1 VDPRYSEDEQV
12 EQLKSW
18 WKKNGPSL
26 IIGVVLGL
34 GIVIGW
40 QGWGVYTASRAE
52 EASSLYQLL
61 LGVQS
66 ESALEAGDRL
76 IKEFTDTPYAAKAA
90 LLLAA
95 AAVKRGDAADARQ
108 HLNWVLE
115 NSEESGTLHAA
126 RLHLGQL
133 ELGEGNI
140 DDALAVLRLK
150 RDLLSSLI
158 TENLREMR
166 IHCKGD
172 AASARTAY
180 QESLAVIASDSPYRG
195 FLEAKLADLA
205 TIETAQ

>member
-95 AAVKRGDAADARQ
+95 AAVKRGDAADGRQ

-140 DDALAVLRLK
+140 DDALAVLKVGER
-150 RDLLSSLI
+150 SAFESHY
-158 TENLREMR
+158 RELEGDAYSF
-166 IHCKGD
+166 KGD